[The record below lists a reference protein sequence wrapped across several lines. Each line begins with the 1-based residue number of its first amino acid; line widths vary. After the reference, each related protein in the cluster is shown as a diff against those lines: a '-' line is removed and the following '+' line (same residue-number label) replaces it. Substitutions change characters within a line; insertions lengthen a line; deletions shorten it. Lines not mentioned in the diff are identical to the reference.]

1 MNYLY
6 LIKNTVKP
14 IMLNFLFFIMGYTTF
29 KSFIVYLK
37 WVKKGKPM
45 VKYHGFNCGCCGA
58 WENHEFEV
66 PEYRAD
72 DWWDT

>member
-1 MNYLY
+1 
-6 LIKNTVKP
+6 
-14 IMLNFLFFIMGYTTF
+14 MGYTTF